1 MNECLNEQLYTLNS
15 INKQELNIVF
25 EDDHIIV
32 VDKPSGVLCVPS
44 QGGVPSLAQTVF
56 DYCQSKGAAAAEG
69 DTELVTKMDQMVVHR
84 LGMDTSGLVVFAKT
98 MDAVRGM
105 NALFRTRKITR
116 QYQALVAG
124 HVQKDQGLINLPLM
138 RCYEHPPYMRISTDE
153 HQRALIDLDVT
164 VVGSK
169 LLEAPKTSLTHYSVV
184 SRETYAN
191 NDDLPVTQL
200 TLTSISGRTH
210 QLNVH
215 CAAVG
220 HAIVGD
226 TVYGWNGQAAANGGL
241 ETSTALDA
249 ASAELQEKI
258 AAAAEGKSM
267 CVHAKMVRF
276 RHPITK
282 EEVEFTSASPF

>member
-1 MNECLNEQLYTLNS
+1 
-15 INKQELNIVF
+15 
-25 EDDHIIV
+25 
-32 VDKPSGVLCVPS
+32 
-44 QGGVPSLAQTVF
+44 
-56 DYCQSKGAAAAEG
+56 
-69 DTELVTKMDQMVVHR
+69 MDQMVVHR

-153 HQRALIDLDVT
+153 HQRALIDLDVI

-184 SRETYAN
+184 SRETYGG

-226 TVYGWNGQAAANGGL
+226 TVYGWNGAAAANGGL
-241 ETSTALDA
+241 ETSTAPDA